1 MPTTNGDIH
10 VGSYVWNGTGASILS
25 GVQIGEGAIIASYA
39 VVTRDIPPYAIAA
52 GEPAKPIRY
61 RFDHDTITQLLEIKW
76 WNWSDEKIREY
87 INLLSSPDIK
97 DFITIL
103 KKVAE

>member
-10 VGSYVWNGTGASILS
+10 VGSDVWIGTGVLILS
-25 GVQIGEGAIIASYA
+25 GVQIGDGAIIASRS

-52 GEPAKPIRY
+52 GVPAKPIRY
-61 RFDHDTITQLLEIKW
+61 RFDNDTINQLLEIKW

-87 INLLSSPDIK
+87 IDLLSSPDIK
-97 DFITIL
+97 IFISTL
-103 KKVAE
+103 RNVVE